1 MAILKSRAIGRK
13 ILRQV
18 RTSYWFWPS
27 TLVLGAL
34 CLAALVE
41 WIDTQPGLM
50 RDVLPDWLTAIDPDG
65 ARDTLSTL
73 ATAVIGVAGV
83 MFSMTLV
90 AVSFAADTFGPRLIG
105 NFMRDRGTQISFG
118 LLLGTFVFNIVMLRS
133 VQGGDAAFVPYAGL
147 TMALFLALIS
157 VFTIIYYIHHVPET
171 INVSNISSDLGHQF
185 SASIREL
192 IAERAKIEVEDVRP
206 ALNAQEIGVTLAA
219 RGYIQQLDTDAL
231 HNCACDN
238 DWIIQVERSAGEFI
252 TPHTDVLTVLTVS
265 PLTDKQIK
273 VLQSAFATG
282 NDRTEVQS
290 TAYFADQLV
299 EMIARALSPG
309 FNDPFTAMN
318 CLNWLDA
325 GLQDALLH
333 DGGLKPLTTQRVRYP
348 HLDFPALFAVS
359 FGAALPYTV
368 TDRMCRARHLAL
380 TQELLTRA
388 TGRNRDVIA
397 ALVPALRAGPR
408 ERAL

>member
-1 MAILKSRAIGRK
+1 MAILKSRAIGRQ
-13 ILRQV
+13 ILREM

-27 TLVLGAL
+27 ILVLGAL
-34 CLAALVE
+34 GLAALVE
-41 WIDTQPGLM
+41 WIDAQPGFAAGL
-50 RDVLPDWLTAIDPDG
+50 LPAWLTAIDPDG

-118 LLLGTFVFNIVMLRS
+118 LLLGTFVFNIAMLRA
-133 VQGGDAAFVPYAGL
+133 VRGGDAVFVPYAGL
-147 TMALFLALIS
+147 TVALFLTLVS

-185 SASIREL
+185 SANIKSL
-192 IAERAKIEVEDVRP
+192 IAERSKVEVEDIKP
-206 ALNAQEIGVTLAA
+206 APQARQVNVTLPA
-219 RGYIQQLDTDAL
+219 RGYIQQLDQDTL
-231 HNCACDN
+231 YTCACEN
-238 DWIIQVERSAGEFI
+238 DWIIQVRRSAGDFV
-252 TPHTDVLTVLTVS
+252 TPHTDVLSVFTVS
-265 PLTDKQIK
+265 PLDDKQIAT
-273 VLQSAFATG
+273 LQSAFATG

-290 TAYFADQLV
+290 TAFIADQMV

-318 CLNWLDA
+318 CLNWLHA

-333 DGGLKPLTTQRVRYP
+333 DGGLQPLTTQRVRYP
-348 HLDFPALFAVS
+348 HVDFASLFAAS
-359 FGAALPYTV
+359 FTAALPYTM
-368 TDRMCRARHLAL
+368 TDRMCRAHHLAL
-380 TQELLTRA
+380 TQELLARA
-388 TGRNRDVIA
+388 TGKNREVIA
-397 ALVPALRAGPR
+397 QLIPALRAGPKDR
-408 ERAL
+408 IL